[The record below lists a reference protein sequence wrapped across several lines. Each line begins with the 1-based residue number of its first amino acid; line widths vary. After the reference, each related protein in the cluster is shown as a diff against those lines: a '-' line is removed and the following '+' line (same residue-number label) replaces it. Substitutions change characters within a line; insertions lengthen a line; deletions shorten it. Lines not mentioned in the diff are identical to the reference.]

1 MMNHSEYHI
10 GPEVKSFCLEGGA
23 NGMKSPDWSDE
34 PQNNGSKT
42 SRSMSVRR
50 TSNDRGALQHP
61 KRFQDLLCV
70 WTRLF
75 LLVVSETVP
84 DGSQR
89 KVQVTSCG
97 LEVFNQ
103 TTKRLTFH
111 PWSFLCT
118 FGKLNHTFVS
128 NVSMMPRQILISLI
142 SASSWDTAG
151 QEHGVWMSWRG
162 SSGFEHSF
170 RPIGNNVTLWGDLQ
184 GTTSDSARGCQEPNL
199 ERKPSR

>member
-103 TTKRLTFH
+103 TTKATNFSSLKFSLYFWKTKPHLCVERVNDAPSNTDQLDQCFKLRHCRTGAQRLDVPKRFIR
-111 PWSFLCT
+111 
-118 FGKLNHTFVS
+118 V
-128 NVSMMPRQILISLI
+128 RAQ
-142 SASSWDTAG
+142 
-151 QEHGVWMSWRG
+151 
-162 SSGFEHSF
+162 
-170 RPIGNNVTLWGDLQ
+170 LQ
-184 GTTSDSARGCQEPNL
+184 TNRE
-199 ERKPSR
+199 

>member
-118 FGKLNHTFVS
+118 FWKLNHTFVS
-128 NVSMMPRQILISLI
+128 NVSMMPRQILQLDQRFKLRHCRTGARRLDVPKRFIRVR
-142 SASSWDTAG
+142 A
-151 QEHGVWMSWRG
+151 Q
-162 SSGFEHSF
+162 
-170 RPIGNNVTLWGDLQ
+170 LQ
-184 GTTSDSARGCQEPNL
+184 TNRE
-199 ERKPSR
+199 